1 MTNAS
6 RRQRGF
12 GIVGALDQ
20 EWRELVGMHSEAV
33 MGWAVRHAVLAPY
46 NSLEDVLSAATQP
59 SDAVLTALLAEV
71 SAGDRLAGRVVL
83 QALVGRIARMAQ
95 RDPRAGVDDYLV
107 ALWQVINN
115 YPLARRPV
123 RIAANLSMDALQAV
137 ARERRWAGRSE
148 LRLGTSTESLEEL
161 LEPAGLD
168 GRPIDSAPLVELE
181 AHRVLEASSL
191 LCLIEKPDAD
201 LLSSIYAD
209 GLTGAEAA
217 RRFHISAGNVRVR
230 CSRAVRRLAAHAVE
244 LADAA

>member
-1 MTNAS
+1 MTNPS

-20 EWRELVGMHSEAV
+20 EWRELVGMHPEAV

-46 NSLEDVLSAATQP
+46 HSLDDVLSAARQP
-59 SDAVLTALLAEV
+59 SDAVLAALLAEV

-95 RDPRAGVDDYLV
+95 RDPRSGIDDYLG

-137 ARERRWAGRSE
+137 ARERSWAGQKRAQVVHFH
-148 LRLGTSTESLEEL
+148 RIAGGTSR
-161 LEPAGLD
+161 A
-168 GRPIDSAPLVELE
+168 GRPGWTTD
-181 AHRVLEASSL
+181 R
-191 LCLIEKPDAD
+191 
-201 LLSSIYAD
+201 LSS
-209 GLTGAEAA
+209 A
-217 RRFHISAGNVRVR
+217 RRAGSTSG
-230 CSRAVRRLAAHAVE
+230 SRGEQSVVLDR
-244 LADAA
+244 